1 MATQKDGTGKS
12 GGLKAFVLAAV
23 GTCLLG
29 LPVGFFLSDVIAPF
43 KLEQSYLKKIKTA
56 ERAEEGQKA
65 GNAETSEA
73 TESADATE
81 NVPQGP
87 FEVVQLPPIITNIE
101 DPAKVWVR
109 LEGNLLFDPK
119 GKVSSAVLTAKL
131 AQHVLAYLKTLRLT
145 DLQGAGAIHALSQ
158 DLDEIVKT
166 LSDGQVQGVLISGL
180 VLE

>member
-29 LPVGFFLSDVIAPF
+29 LPVGFFLSDLIFPST
-43 KLEQSYLKKIKTA
+43 LEQSETHKSATA
-56 ERAEEGQKA
+56 ENAEEAQKL
-65 GNAETSEA
+65 GNGESA
-73 TESADATE
+73 ESADAADD
-81 NVPQGP
+81 VPQGP

-101 DPAKVWVR
+101 DPPKVWVR
-109 LEGNLLFDPK
+109 LEGNLLFDSK